1 MGMPVKNKLILGAI
15 ALATLVVLF
24 IFGQEPPSG
33 RSTRDTCPSQGIDP
47 EVRNEGTCYV
57 GDTKTVVVDSTH
69 RLRLET
75 LEAKLGGIRESTA
88 LSSPNGVRL
97 AQGMFVTV
105 VLAITNRTDQ
115 PETLGENQVALNLGG
130 TVGEDEGVER
140 AYEPHSFLAQGK
152 AIPPG
157 GTGHGTVTFAI
168 SDADAE
174 VLTTEG
180 NLDIGN
186 FRTDG
191 DYEPERLLQ
200 EPEVGVIR
208 TYRKPTG

>member
-1 MGMPVKNKLILGAI
+1 MPLKTKLILGTL
-15 ALATLVVLF
+15 ALGVAVILL

-57 GDTKTVVVDSTH
+57 GSTKTVVVDSTH

-75 LEAKLGGIRESTA
+75 LDAKVGGVRESAT
-88 LSSPNGVRL
+88 LSSSNGVKR
-97 AQGMFVTV
+97 APRVFVTFD
-105 VLAITNRTDQ
+105 LAITNRTDKPQ
-115 PETLGENQVALNLGG
+115 TLGENQVVLNVGKEIGG
-130 TVGEDEGVER
+130 DEGVER

-168 SDADAE
+168 SDAEAE
-174 VLTTEG
+174 VLTREG
-180 NLDIGN
+180 NLDIGD